1 MLQVYSFVC
10 FCTRFNP
17 QQLSPTTAGMEMILA
32 SVNEEEGV
40 AEYFYLAIDTPS
52 DGLKDNAGRM
62 MGYITLSTK
71 GDFIKVDTNIHA
83 KITRYSTF

>member
-1 MLQVYSFVC
+1 MSQ
-10 FCTRFNP
+10 TA
-17 QQLSPTTAGMEMILA
+17 AGMAMILA
-32 SVNEEEGV
+32 SVNEEEGA

-83 KITRYSTF
+83 KITRYPTF

>member
-1 MLQVYSFVC
+1 MSQ
-10 FCTRFNP
+10 TA
-17 QQLSPTTAGMEMILA
+17 AGMAMILA
-32 SVNEEEGV
+32 SVNEEEG
-40 AEYFYLAIDTPS
+40 AEYFYLAIVTPS

-83 KITRYSTF
+83 KCISYSTF